1 LRDGRSYGVC
11 TGLEVRVGE
20 GASEMPFPR
29 ATIRLHPNSER
40 MKTRSSDEDSA
51 VIIGV
56 SPARLRMLLDN
67 APMADA
73 LFDGNVTEFHVDNPV
88 LVRRITQEILQ
99 SDSMGDFR
107 AIFLKGKVVELLVEL
122 LARPHSRDR
131 SGIAEAAR
139 DILRHDPLNP
149 PTMGELAR
157 LVGVPQRKLSSDFK
171 RTFGLTVQEWL
182 ADWRLSRGR
191 DLLEGGAIP
200 IAEIS
205 ASLGYAHLSAFTAA
219 FTRKF
224 GVPPTRLRSGL
235 TAI

>member
-1 LRDGRSYGVC
+1 
-11 TGLEVRVGE
+11 
-20 GASEMPFPR
+20 
-29 ATIRLHPNSER
+29 
-40 MKTRSSDEDSA
+40 
-51 VIIGV
+51 
-56 SPARLRMLLDN
+56 MLLDN

-73 LFDGNVTEFHVDNPV
+73 LFDGNVTEFHIDNPV

-107 AIFLKGKVVELLVEL
+107 SIFLKGKVVELLVEL
-122 LARPHSRDR
+122 LARPHSRGK
-131 SGIAEAAR
+131 SSAAVAAR
-139 DILRHDPLNP
+139 DILQHDPLNP
-149 PTMGELAR
+149 PTMVELAR
-157 LVGVPQRKLSSDFK
+157 RVGVPQRKLSSDFK
-171 RTFGLTVQEWL
+171 QTFGLTVPEWL

-191 DLLEGGAIP
+191 ELLEGGAIP

>member
-1 LRDGRSYGVC
+1 MRDGRSYDVC
-11 TGLEVRVGE
+11 TGLEVRVGD

-29 ATIRLHPNSER
+29 ATICLHPKSER
-40 MKTRSSDEDSA
+40 VKTGISDEDSA
-51 VIIGV
+51 IIVGL
-56 SPARLRMLLDN
+56 SYGRLRMLLDN
-67 APMADA
+67 APMAEAFLASDA
-73 LFDGNVTEFHVDNPV
+73 NEFHIDNPA

-122 LARPHSRDR
+122 LVRPRSRDR
-131 SGIAEAAR
+131 SGVAEAAK
-139 DILRHDPLNP
+139 DILQHDPLNP

-157 LVGVPQRKLSSDFK
+157 RVGVPQRKLSSDFK
-171 RTFGLTVQEWL
+171 RTFGLTVPEWL

-191 DLLEGGAIP
+191 ELLEGGAIP

-219 FTRKF
+219 FTKKF
-224 GVPPTRLRSGL
+224 GVPPTRLRASIN
-235 TAI
+235 AI

>member
-1 LRDGRSYGVC
+1 LRDGRSYCVC
-11 TGLEVRVGE
+11 GGLEVRVEE
-20 GASEMPFPR
+20 GFSEMPFPR
-29 ATIRLHPNSER
+29 ATIRLHPKSEG
-40 MKTRSSDEDSA
+40 MKTWSGDADSA
-51 VIIGV
+51 IIVDLSYG
-56 SPARLRMLLDN
+56 RLRMLLDN
-67 APMADA
+67 APMAEAFLASD
-73 LFDGNVTEFHVDNPV
+73 VTEFHVDKPG

-131 SGIAEAAR
+131 SGIAMAAR
-139 DILRHDPLNP
+139 DILRRDPLNP

-171 RTFGLTVQEWL
+171 RTFGLTVPEWL

-191 DLLEGGAIP
+191 ELLEGGGIP

-219 FTRKF
+219 FTKKF
-224 GVPPTRLRSGL
+224 GVPPTRLRADL
-235 TAI
+235 TAP